1 MQKKSNELKEI
12 AKLRRIKSRYKFK
25 KEDQITGILES
36 ERSNAERNYMKHFNN
51 NTNDDDNNNTN
62 HLSYILK

>member
-1 MQKKSNELKEI
+1 MLNWEELKVGI
-12 AKLRRIKSRYKFK
+12 NLK
-25 KEDQITGILES
+25 KDLITGILES

>member
-25 KEDQITGILES
+25 KEDLITGILKS
-36 ERSNAERNYMKHFNN
+36 EGSNAEGNYMKHFDINTNVN
-51 NTNDDDNNNTN
+51 NTNV
-62 HLSYILK
+62 SK